1 MTPSSR
7 NFTAPSGHTIHFLQS
22 GTSSGSLIVCLHG
35 LGGSSE
41 TFLPLLPALPTSSN
55 IVLVDFPG
63 FGKSALNK
71 ASRPITVTSTVLDIH
86 SLISSIKDSAGT
98 SNSDKI
104 IFIGHSF
111 GAIIAL
117 HYAAKHPDAV
127 AGLALLGAGR
137 AAGHIAAVRQRMLEL
152 ASNVRNVGIDF
163 AANAA
168 AQSNFYADTLERSA
182 SPSARESVRK
192 AVAASDPEGYA
203 QTCEALVDLCHTD
216 PDYSNIEAP
225 TVFVAG
231 DKDTISPVDRSNDL
245 CKLMGGESWVV
256 TVKSGHQQALEDPE
270 GVREALIQ
278 LFAKIKDA
286 P

>member
-1 MTPSSR
+1 MTTSSYL
-7 NFTAPSGHTIHFLQS
+7 TAPSGHTIHFLQS
-22 GTSSGSLIVCLHG
+22 GSISGGLLVCLHG
-35 LGGSSE
+35 LGGSTE
-41 TFLPLLPALPTSSN
+41 TFLPLLPALPKSFN

-63 FGKSALNK
+63 FGKSVLGN
-71 ASRPITVTSTVLDIH
+71 ASKPITVASTVLDIH
-86 SLISSIKDSAGT
+86 CLISSIKESAGT
-98 SNSDKI
+98 SNPEKI

-117 HYAAKHPDAV
+117 HYAAKHPDAA

-137 AAGHIAAVRQRMLEL
+137 AAGHIPAVKQRMLQL
-152 ASNVRNVGIDF
+152 ASDVRNLGIDF

-168 AQSNFYADTLERSA
+168 AESNFYADRPERSA

-203 QTCEALVDLCHTD
+203 QTCSALVDDCHTD
-216 PDYSNIEAP
+216 PDYSNIKCP
-225 TVFVAG
+225 TVLVAG
-231 DKDTISPVDRSNDL
+231 DKDMISPTDRSNEL
-245 CKLMGGESWVV
+245 SKLMGGESWVV

-270 GVREALIQ
+270 GVGEALVQ
-278 LFAKIKDA
+278 LFARIESS